1 MTFISRRRFIRGAA
15 AVAGMIPAAAVFP
28 RSSFAASDQS
38 TLTITGSSTIAPLIQ
53 ELAHKYSELNPE
65 IKIDVQA
72 GGSSRGIT
80 DVRRKISDIGMVSR
94 RLKDE
99 EGDLGKTLIA
109 YDGIAMIVHSD
120 NNVMELSVDDIQKI
134 YKSEITN
141 WTHFGGVDGEITV
154 ASKSE
159 GRSTL
164 EIFLSETKLNIKDI
178 KAQVIVGDNEQAI
191 KIVAGNPR
199 SIAYVSIGTAEYHI
213 KAGTP
218 IKMIGIGQI
227 PPSTMTVADGSYKAI
242 RELNLVT
249 LEPVSPLA
257 AAFEKFVVSESN
269 HGVFAEY
276 YFVPPGK

>member
-1 MTFISRRRFIRGAA
+1 MSNITRRTIIRNAA
-15 AVAGMIPAAAVFP
+15 AIIGIVPIAVTYTGI
-28 RSSFAASDQS
+28 SFAASDQE

-53 ELAHKYSELNPE
+53 ELANKFNELNPGAT
-65 IKIDVQA
+65 IDVQA
-72 GGSSRGIT
+72 GGSSRGIS
-80 DVRRKISDIGMVSR
+80 DVRRKMSDIGMVSR

-99 EGDLGKTLIA
+99 EGDLRSTLIA
-109 YDGIAMIVHSD
+109 YDGIAMIVHKD
-120 NNVMELSVDDIQKI
+120 NNVSELGIEDIKKI
-134 YKSEITN
+134 YTGEITN
-141 WTHFGGVDGEITV
+141 WSNIGGSDGDITV

-164 EIFLSETKLNIKDI
+164 EIFLAETKLNVKDI
-178 KAQVIVGDNEQAI
+178 KAQIIVGDNEQAV

-218 IKMIGIGQI
+218 IKMIGIGEV
-227 PPSTMTVADGSYKAI
+227 PPSTTSVADGTYKAI

-249 LEPVSPLA
+249 LEPVSPLV
-257 AAFEKFVVSESN
+257 AAFENFVVSESN